1 MVQRYIKSLPPPLLQ
16 GGGDKSGLW
25 VKKYH
30 KKNDCADKKRRTRER
45 KDKGKEKKSDQMEEK
60 EQFLIKLWE
69 TWK

>member
-1 MVQRYIKSLPPPLLQ
+1 
-16 GGGDKSGLW
+16 